1 MKFII
6 KNSDLFLSGKLIP
19 EGTEIEL
26 TKEQT
31 KGIESFLQSC
41 HSERSEESA
50 SKSPPAK
57 VYAEH
62 SRSIEGSNTKIKSKG
77 NKK

>member
-1 MKFII
+1 MKYII
-6 KNSDLFLSGKLIP
+6 HKTDLFIGGKVIP

-31 KGIESFLQSC
+31 KGIEGFLQSC
-41 HSERSEESA
+41 HSEPNEVSPELVSGSVAES
-50 SKSPPAK
+50 K
-57 VYAEH
+57 
-62 SRSIEGSNTKIKSKG
+62 TKTITKG